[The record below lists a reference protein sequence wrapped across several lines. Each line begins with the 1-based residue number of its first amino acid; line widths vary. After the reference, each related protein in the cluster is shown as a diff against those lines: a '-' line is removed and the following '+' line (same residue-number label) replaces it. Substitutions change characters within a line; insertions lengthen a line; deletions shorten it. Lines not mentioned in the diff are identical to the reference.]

1 MLKSLITRE
10 ILDHMLSLRFTVG
23 LILCSVVTLTCVV
36 ILTHDYHQELKD
48 YNQRIAMQDDFL
60 NDYAH
65 TNRLGGMM
73 IAQKPPGTFRPL
85 IAGVQED
92 ANLGSFDD
100 NPLPVLFPPLD
111 LVFIVTIILSLTA
124 ILFSYDAVCGEREK
138 GTLKLML
145 SNNISKAYIL
155 LAKWIGGMV
164 GLLIPFLISLLL
176 GIIYITL
183 NPTIL
188 WGSTAWI
195 TLFLLFL
202 ASMTFISVFYL
213 LGLLISTY
221 SRISSVSIL
230 TNLFIWVLLI
240 LAIPNLSP
248 YLSAQFFKITSVN
261 LIEKEIA
268 RITGIDRDDLGR
280 RLSAEVRERYEQNY
294 GQIFSELL
302 EMNQEAI
309 QDRLRRDASFKAL
322 YNSYAEESRSA
333 WPEANRI
340 QGEKANVLR
349 RELNMKAGIQTWVA
363 KHIACL
369 SPYANFVYLAT
380 DLTGTGLRGLT
391 YFRRS
396 TNEFEQSFQ
405 PYLQK
410 KIREAREADPTFHSN
425 AFIDLSDRPR
435 FSFREEPV
443 SGRLTAVLPYWGV
456 LLFFNVLFFTIAF
469 VGFLK
474 YDVR

>member
-10 ILDHMLSLRFTVG
+10 ILDHMLSLRFVVG
-23 LILCSVVTLTCVV
+23 LILCSVVTVTCVV
-36 ILTHDYHQELKD
+36 ILTHDYQQELKD

-60 NDYAH
+60 NNYAH

-73 IAQKPPGTFRPL
+73 IAQKQPGTFHPL

-92 ANLGSFDD
+92 ADLGSFDD

-111 LVFIVTIILSLTA
+111 LVFIVTIILSLMA

-145 SNNISKAYIL
+145 SNKISKAYIL
-155 LAKWIGGMV
+155 LAKWIGGTV

-188 WGSTAWI
+188 WGSAVWI

-221 SRISSVSIL
+221 SRISSISIL

-248 YLSAQFFKITSVN
+248 YISAQFFKIPSVN
-261 LIEKEIA
+261 RIEKEVA
-268 RITGIDRDDLGR
+268 RITGIDRDNLGR
-280 RLSAEVRERYEQNY
+280 RLSAEVRERYQQEF
-294 GQIFSELL
+294 GLIFSELQQ
-302 EMNQEAI
+302 MNQQAI
-309 QDRLRRDASFKAL
+309 QNRLRRDEAFKAM
-322 YNSYAEESRSA
+322 YNGYDQESRNA
-333 WPEANRI
+333 WREANRI
-340 QGEKANVLR
+340 QGEKANALR
-349 RELNMKAGIQTWVA
+349 RELNMKAGKQTWVA

-369 SPYANFVYLAT
+369 SPYANYVYLAT
-380 DLTGTGLRGLT
+380 DLTGTGLRGMS

-396 TNEFEQSFQ
+396 VGEFSRTFR
-405 PYLQK
+405 PYLERKEQ
-410 KIREAREADPTFHSN
+410 EAREADPTYHSN
-425 AFIDLSDRPR
+425 AFIDLRDRPR
-435 FSFREEPV
+435 FSFQEEAV
-443 SGRLTAVLPYWGV
+443 SGKLTAVLPYWGG

>member
-23 LILCSVVTLTCVV
+23 LILCSVVTVTCVV
-36 ILTHDYHQELKD
+36 ILTHDYQQELKD
-48 YNQRIAMQDDFL
+48 YNQRIARQDDFL
-60 NDYAH
+60 NNYAH
-65 TNRLGGMM
+65 TNRLNGMNR
-73 IAQKPPGTFRPL
+73 AQKPPETFRPL
-85 IAGVQED
+85 IIGVQED
-92 ANLGSFDD
+92 ADLGSFDD

-111 LVFIVTIILSLTA
+111 LVFIVTIILSLMA
-124 ILFSYDAVCGEREK
+124 ILFSYDAICGEREK

-155 LAKWIGGMV
+155 LGKWIGGTV
-164 GLLIPFLISLLL
+164 GLLIPFLISLLM
-176 GIIYITL
+176 GTIYITL
-183 NPTIL
+183 HPTIQ
-188 WGSTAWI
+188 WGGSAWA
-195 TLFLLFL
+195 TLILLFM

-248 YLSAQFFKITSVN
+248 YISAQFFKIPSVN
-261 LIEKEIA
+261 RIEKEAA
-268 RITGIDRDDLGR
+268 RILGIDRDDLGR
-280 RLSAEVRERYEQNY
+280 RLSAEVRKQYERDY
-294 GQIFSELL
+294 GELFSEYQQ
-302 EMNQEAI
+302 MNQEAI
-309 QDRLRRDASFKAL
+309 QDRLSGDESFKVM
-322 YNSYAEESRSA
+322 YNCYGEEIRNA
-333 WPEANRI
+333 WQEANRI
-340 QGEKANVLR
+340 QGEKANALR

-369 SPYANFVYLAT
+369 SPYANYVYLAT
-380 DLTGTGLRGLT
+380 DLTGTGLRGMS
-391 YFRRS
+391 YFRKS
-396 TNEFEQSFQ
+396 VGEFSRTFR
-405 PYLQK
+405 PYLERKEQ
-410 KIREAREADPTFHSN
+410 EAREADPTYNSN
-425 AFIDLSDRPR
+425 SFIDLRDRPR
-435 FSFREEPV
+435 FSFREE
-443 SGRLTAVLPYWGV
+443 SISDTLTAVLPYWGA